1 MTATAPTGAMDS
13 TRLAAD
19 PARTALLEEPVS
31 DRLLR
36 LAVSARTRVAAADPE
51 RGDVPGWVMIT
62 LMTAGI
68 VTFIWGFADDALKGL
83 FDNAVSDV
91 KTNRPAGG

>member
-1 MTATAPTGAMDS
+1 M
-13 TRLAAD
+13 
-19 PARTALLEEPVS
+19 S

-36 LAVSARTRVAAADPE
+36 LAVVTRNRVAGVDRE

-68 VTFIWGFADDALKGL
+68 VALIWGVAQTALKDL
-83 FDNAVSDV
+83 FDKAI
-91 KTNRPAGG
+91 TNVQTGGTTKP

>member
-1 MTATAPTGAMDS
+1 M
-13 TRLAAD
+13 
-19 PARTALLEEPVS
+19 S

-36 LAVSARTRVAAADPE
+36 LAVSTRNRVAGAQPE